1 MSAARFPPGQHRRW
15 TISARVLRPN
25 EEGTQPGYPVETAAS
40 SVASERGKGRPWPA
54 RLEARAHL
62 PDLIFAPGGN
72 ASAGR
77 ILVPEPE
84 GDRLQ
89 KPTTVLSDEFELV
102 STRTIDLSLMPRRD
116 RTTQ

>member
-1 MSAARFPPGQHRRW
+1 MRKGPIQGIRSKRRPVQWHR
-15 TISARVLRPN
+15 
-25 EEGTQPGYPVETAAS
+25 
-40 SVASERGKGRPWPA
+40 SVAKADHGLQGWKRERIC
-54 RLEARAHL
+54 